1 MRRPF
6 DRYRCGGVLR
16 DVRLG
21 RRDPRMLRWQA
32 TANSLRFFVAPAIGG
47 ACRLPY
53 RLTISPSPVGFD
65 HGVGHSLLLLCD
77 AKAPRGQKCKEFKN
91 LGDYLFKPFMGLS

>member
-1 MRRPF
+1 LRRPF

-47 ACRLPY
+47 AYRLPCVCVTFPLPCSAKITTFALSFSVVTFLD
-53 RLTISPSPVGFD
+53 RIVLPPS
-65 HGVGHSLLLLCD
+65 
-77 AKAPRGQKCKEFKN
+77 
-91 LGDYLFKPFMGLS
+91 